1 MLLVLDQQSQEVASS
16 QLVLVLHIVAM
27 RTLAALL
34 LHEERFEPLQVSVEH
49 YEVIAELVW
58 VSSQLSTC

>member
-1 MLLVLDQQSQEVASS
+1 MSTPSSVLLVLDQQSQEVASS

-34 LHEERFEPLQVSVEH
+34 LLEESVE
-49 YEVIAELVW
+49 L
-58 VSSQLSTC
+58 L